1 MTAQIVFKLP
11 GTSKFE
17 IESRKETRGPSAI
30 EMYHENSKGRLVPS
44 AGITYAGIR
53 DKKVNKV
60 SLVPVND
67 AKYIWSISETTL
79 HHWENNLPSSY
90 LGKQM
95 FANRITDELKKRYSK
110 RFPGKQMTKQFLT
123 SFAFFEASELERV
136 IGHANDMVAD
146 IVGHDVIYKTHYD
159 IIFTDN

>member
-1 MTAQIVFKLP
+1 MTAQILFKLP

-17 IESRKETRGPSAI
+17 IESRKETRPPSAI
-30 EMYHENSKGRLVPS
+30 EMYHENSKGRIVPS
-44 AGITYAGIR
+44 ASILYAGIR

-60 SLVPVND
+60 TLVPVND
-67 AKYIWSISETTL
+67 AKYVWSISDTTL

-90 LGKQM
+90 SGKQM
-95 FANRITDELKKRYSK
+95 FARRINDELKKRFAK
-110 RFPGKQMTKQFLT
+110 RFPGKNPTKQFLT

-136 IGHANDMVAD
+136 ISHANDMVAD
-146 IVGHDVIYKTHYD
+146 VVGRDVVYKQDYD